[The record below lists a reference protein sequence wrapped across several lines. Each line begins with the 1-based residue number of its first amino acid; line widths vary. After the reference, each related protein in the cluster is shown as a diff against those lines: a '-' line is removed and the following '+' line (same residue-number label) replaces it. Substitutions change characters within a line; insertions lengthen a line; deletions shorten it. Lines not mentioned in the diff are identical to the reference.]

1 MLILSE
7 ILVNMAASDLQ
18 QRLERIVGKSNVLI
32 EKYRQL
38 LALKQS
44 AEQRVADLE
53 RENEQLRA
61 KLEKSERENH
71 YLRTARTMAATP
83 EQVSEAR
90 IMITRLV
97 RDIDK
102 CITQLNT

>member
-1 MLILSE
+1 MMASE
-7 ILVNMAASDLQ
+7 LQ
-18 QRLERIVGKSNVLI
+18 QRLERIVGKSTVLV

-38 LALKQS
+38 LELKQG
-44 AEQRVADLE
+44 AETRLAELE

-61 KLEKSERENH
+61 DVERLKRENE
-71 YLRTARTMAATP
+71 YLRTARVLASDP
-83 EQVSEAR
+83 EQVSQAR

>member
-1 MLILSE
+1 M
-7 ILVNMAASDLQ
+7 VASDLQ

-32 EKYRQL
+32 ERYRRL
-38 LALKQS
+38 LELKQS
-44 AEQRVADLE
+44 AEQRVAELE

-61 KLEKSERENH
+61 KLERCEQDNF
-71 YLRTARTMAATP
+71 YLRTARGLASTP

>member
-1 MLILSE
+1 MASE
-7 ILVNMAASDLQ
+7 LQ
-18 QRLERIVGKSNVLI
+18 QRLERIVGKSTVLV

-38 LALKQS
+38 LELKQG
-44 AEQRVADLE
+44 ADVRLADLE

-61 KLEKSERENH
+61 DVERLKRENE
-71 YLRTARTMAATP
+71 YLRTARVLASDR
-83 EQVSEAR
+83 EQVSQAR